1 LYIIEIEKT
10 GEVLGVELF
19 VINQVFINKDNERGE
34 VRRLD
39 STVTKKAAY
48 KLAREIKE
56 SLYNGG
62 RYER

>member
-1 LYIIEIEKT
+1 MYIIEIEKT

-19 VINQVFINKDNERGE
+19 VINQVFITKDNERGE

-39 STVTKKAAY
+39 STVTKKAAD